1 MVEGVH
7 YNKCGARRLACV
19 GRKSCLYI
27 TQLPVYTKLKNSIFR
42 RGVSGRCDGLTLWV
56 MCSRASSTG
65 ATSWVHVGEY
75 AKKVRLQVQQ
85 PPAVSRRPL
94 LCDQTPQYLL
104 LLTSTLFLRQQY
116 HHVDPQANAGD
127 PDLSAGITDPD
138 DEGAVPEWASLAASL
153 RYRYI
158 VSDKSNLAWARCN
171 PRDVS
176 RSCLV
181 AIWLCYRS
189 LCSARSVRAV
199 D

>member
-1 MVEGVH
+1 
-7 YNKCGARRLACV
+7 
-19 GRKSCLYI
+19 
-27 TQLPVYTKLKNSIFR
+27 
-42 RGVSGRCDGLTLWV
+42 
-56 MCSRASSTG
+56 
-65 ATSWVHVGEY
+65 
-75 AKKVRLQVQQ
+75 
-85 PPAVSRRPL
+85 
-94 LCDQTPQYLL
+94 
-104 LLTSTLFLRQQY
+104 
-116 HHVDPQANAGD
+116 
-127 PDLSAGITDPD
+127 
-138 DEGAVPEWASLAASL
+138 VPEWASLAASL

>member
-104 LLTSTLFLRQQY
+104 VLTSSSSCASNTTMLIRKPMQAIQILVLASQTRTTRARCRSGRRWQQVY
-116 HHVDPQANAGD
+116 GIDIS
-127 PDLSAGITDPD
+127 SATRAISLG
-138 DEGAVPEWASLAASL
+138 LAAI
-153 RYRYI
+153 R
-158 VSDKSNLAWARCN
+158 VM
-171 PRDVS
+171 
-176 RSCLV
+176 
-181 AIWLCYRS
+181 
-189 LCSARSVRAV
+189 
-199 D
+199 

>member
-1 MVEGVH
+1 M
-7 YNKCGARRLACV
+7 RRA
-19 GRKSCLYI
+19 S
-27 TQLPVYTKLKNSIFR
+27 
-42 RGVSGRCDGLTLWV
+42 TLWV
-56 MCSRASSTG
+56 MCSRASSAG
-65 ATSWVHVGEY
+65 ATSWVHVGDY
-75 AKKVRLQVQQ
+75 AKKVCLQVQQ

-94 LCDQTPQYLL
+94 LRDQTPQYLL

-116 HHVDPQANAGD
+116 HHVDPQANADD
-127 PDLSAGITDPD
+127 PDRSAGITDPD
-138 DEGAVPEWASLAASL
+138 EEGAVPEWASLAASL

-158 VSDKSNLAWARCN
+158 VSGKIYRARCN

-181 AIWLCYRS
+181 AIWMCYRS